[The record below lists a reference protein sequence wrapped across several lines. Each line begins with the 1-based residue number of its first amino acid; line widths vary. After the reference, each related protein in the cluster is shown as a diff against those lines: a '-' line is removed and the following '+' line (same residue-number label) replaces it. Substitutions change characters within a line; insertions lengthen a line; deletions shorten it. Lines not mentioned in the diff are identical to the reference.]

1 MANVNIKFNGK
12 EFLLSCD
19 DGQEE
24 HLEELLTHINEK
36 FNNLKNDLGNIGE
49 NKLLLITSVQIMDE
63 YFETKKK
70 IEQKKTELQNLSNKF
85 RELKSLVY
93 DYRDRKEE
101 EMKELQQDHE
111 SFKKEIE
118 KNKEDYEKIIEAAAD
133 EIENFV
139 EKANLENP
147 IQ

>member
-36 FNNLKNDLGNIGE
+36 FSNLKNDLGNIGE

-70 IEQKKTELQNLSNKF
+70 VEQKKAELKNLSNKF
-85 RELKSLVY
+85 KELKSLVY
-93 DYRDRKEE
+93 EYRDNKEE
-101 EMKELQQDHE
+101 EMKRLSQDHE
-111 SFKKEIE
+111 DFKREME
-118 KNKEDYEKIIEAAAD
+118 KNKEDYEKIIETAAN
-133 EIENFV
+133 EIEIFV
-139 EKANLENP
+139 EKANLENSV
-147 IQ
+147 Q

>member
-24 HLEELLTHINEK
+24 HLEELLTYINEK
-36 FNNLKNDLGNIGE
+36 FSNLKNDLGNIGE

-70 IEQKKTELQNLSNKF
+70 VEQKKTELQNLSNKF